1 MIFDW
6 RPWRQ
11 MLPVWLPAV
20 VLALVLIG
28 VFFYQTSD
36 SVGRKAVLADDI
48 EELGAEVERLRKL
61 HEAVT
66 ADRQEVEE
74 LQIGF
79 QDLNDRV
86 FSDLDVRLTR
96 ILRAV
101 GTATR
106 EAGLLPG
113 TYTYAAKNEKRLG
126 YVRFGIGFQVI
137 GEYAQIRKMLAS
149 LQASP
154 EFLIV
159 DGLSLTKSD
168 DLASRSLNIGVR
180 ISTYLGE
187 VDPDRLHRLTGG
199 IVETDDE
206 VGPDEGSDP
215 DGGGSPEEAGDA

>member
-20 VLALVLIG
+20 ILGLVSAG
-28 VFFYQTSD
+28 FFFYQTSG
-36 SVGRKAVLADDI
+36 SMGRKATLASDI
-48 EELGAEVERLRKL
+48 EELGAEVERLEVL
-61 HEAVT
+61 HELVT

-74 LQIGF
+74 LQAGF
-79 QDLNDRV
+79 QDINDRV
-86 FSDLDVRLTR
+86 FSDLDLRLTR

-113 TYTYAAKNEKRLG
+113 SYSYTAKDEKRLG

-137 GEYAQIRKMLAS
+137 GEYPQIREMLAS

-159 DGLSLTKSD
+159 DGLTLTKGD
-168 DLASRSLNIGVR
+168 DAASRTLAIGVR
-180 ISTYLGE
+180 ISTYLDE
-187 VDPDRLHRLTGG
+187 VDPGRLLRLTGG
-199 IVETDDE
+199 IVETE
-206 VGPDEGSDP
+206 EDP
-215 DGGGSPEEAGDA
+215 SG

>member
-1 MIFDW
+1 MRFDL

-20 VLALVLIG
+20 ILGLVSVG
-28 VFFYQTSD
+28 FFFYQTSG
-36 SVGRKAVLADDI
+36 SVGRKATLAADI
-48 EELGAEVERLRKL
+48 EKLGVEVERLEIL
-61 HEAVT
+61 HQEVT
-66 ADRQEVEE
+66 ADRQEVDE

-79 QDLNDRV
+79 QDLNDHV
-86 FSDLDVRLTR
+86 FSDLDLRLTR

-113 TYTYAAKNEKRLG
+113 TYSYSAKDEKRLG
-126 YVRFGIGFQVI
+126 YVRFGIGFQVV
-137 GEYAQIRKMLAS
+137 GEYPQIRKMLAS

-159 DGLSLTKSD
+159 DGLTLAKD
-168 DLASRSLNIGVR
+168 DDAASRTLSIGVR

-187 VDPDRLHRLTGG
+187 VDPGRLLRLTGG
-199 IVETDDE
+199 VITVEDDTD
-206 VGPDEGSDP
+206 G
-215 DGGGSPEEAGDA
+215 

>member
-1 MIFDW
+1 MRFDW

-20 VLALVLIG
+20 ILGLVSVG
-28 VFFYQTSD
+28 FFFYQTSG
-36 SVGRKAVLADDI
+36 SVGRKATLAADI
-48 EELGAEVERLRKL
+48 EKLGAEVERLEIL
-61 HEAVT
+61 HQEVT
-66 ADRQEVEE
+66 ADRQEVDE

-79 QDLNDRV
+79 QDLNDQV
-86 FSDLDVRLTR
+86 FSDLDLRLTR

-113 TYTYAAKNEKRLG
+113 TYSYSAKDEKRLG
-126 YVRFGIGFQVI
+126 YVRFGIGFQVV
-137 GEYAQIRKMLAS
+137 GEYPQIRKMLAS

-159 DGLSLTKSD
+159 DGLTLAKGD
-168 DLASRSLNIGVR
+168 DAASRTLNIGIR

-187 VDPDRLHRLTGG
+187 IDPGRLLRLTGG
-199 IVETDDE
+199 IIETEDDTS
-206 VGPDEGSDP
+206 G
-215 DGGGSPEEAGDA
+215 